1 MSFGAVH
8 TLTANGDWLEMIW
21 PIVLVAIYGAGAIV
35 KMFVERSN
43 KDKHEEAEE
52 PSQAAASQRRSEL
65 RYKPLGEPAGPRPE
79 TPQSRTLPYA
89 RTAGR
94 SEPTLRPSAPAAQPA
109 EVMSDWDRQQAIKQ
123 RRQEQ
128 IEALRRQQQRQ
139 QILQQQRQQQ
149 QAAAQRVRSQG
160 ASPRGGAGPQAVR
173 KAPQEARRQV
183 QSARAAATSVLSRHS
198 VLKKGPAAAAQTAL
212 QAAGATPPAASG
224 VDRLWK
230 MLRSRD
236 SLRTAMVLREI
247 LDKPLAMRE

>member
-1 MSFGAVH
+1 MSFGTFNLLAESNWFD
-8 TLTANGDWLEMIW
+8 LIW
-21 PIVLVAIYGAGAIV
+21 PILLMVGYGVVSLVKLFAEWA
-35 KMFVERSN
+35 KEKSE
-43 KDKHEEAEE
+43 KAEE
-52 PSQAAASQRRSEL
+52 PSQAVASQRRSEL

-94 SEPTLRPSAPAAQPA
+94 YEPTLRPSAPAAQPA

-160 ASPRGGAGPQAVR
+160 APPGGGAV
-173 KAPQEARRQV
+173 
-183 QSARAAATSVLSRHS
+183 
-198 VLKKGPAAAAQTAL
+198 
-212 QAAGATPPAASG
+212 
-224 VDRLWK
+224 
-230 MLRSRD
+230 
-236 SLRTAMVLREI
+236 
-247 LDKPLAMRE
+247 